1 MKLQLASTIQNA
13 CELLMVNHN
22 AV

>member
-22 AV
+22 SV